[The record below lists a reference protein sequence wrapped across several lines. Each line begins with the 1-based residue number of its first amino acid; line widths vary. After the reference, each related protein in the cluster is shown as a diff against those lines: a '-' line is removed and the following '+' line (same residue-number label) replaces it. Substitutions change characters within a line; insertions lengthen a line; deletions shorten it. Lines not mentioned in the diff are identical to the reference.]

1 MIRKIVIGDLTI
13 SPENGYFIQSIK
25 DLGYKT
31 KYPVASILYLHG
43 VKIGDLFFEN
53 KALVVELKIGAS
65 TVADL
70 IEKRSKIYEKLTL
83 KEYGD
88 DKITIEFHLGN
99 NLILEAKGVVKDV
112 NSDLVVDNLTTCD
125 LSFTIELE
133 EPFLKSKQVY
143 EVSFGITKGGGASV
157 PMAIPLNMTQ
167 GSSGFLPVNNGGNIF
182 SFPEIYFYG
191 NLTNPVLLNKTT
203 GKSISFNQSITS
215 GNYIYVDT
223 YNRIVID
230 NLGNNKRDKMSGDF
244 VILEKGENQFTLSS
258 DVPTENGYVKF
269 IYKYFYISI

>member
-1 MIRKIVIGDLTI
+1 MITKLIIDNLEL
-13 SPENGYFIQSIK
+13 SPENGYFIQAIK

-53 KALVVELKIGAS
+53 KAFAVELKIGALTIS
-65 TVADL
+65 DL

-112 NSDLVVDNLTTCD
+112 NSDLEVDNLTTCD
-125 LSFTIELE
+125 LSFTLELE
-133 EPFLKSKQVY
+133 EPFLKSKQIY

-157 PMAIPLNMTQ
+157 PMEIPLNMTQ
-167 GSSGFLPVNNGGNIF
+167 GSSGFSIVNNGGNIF
-182 SFPEIYFYG
+182 AFPEIYFYG
-191 NLTNPVLLNKTT
+191 DLTNPVLLNKTT
-203 GKSISFNQSITS
+203 NRSISFNQTITS

-223 YNRIVID
+223 YNRIVVD

-258 DVPTENGYVKF
+258 DVPTETGFVKL

>member
-1 MIRKIVIGDLTI
+1 MITKLIIDNLEL
-13 SPENGYFIQSIK
+13 SPENGYFIQAVK

-53 KALVVELKIGAS
+53 KALAVELKIGALTIS
-65 TVADL
+65 DL

-112 NSDLVVDNLTTCD
+112 NSDLEVDNLTTCD
-125 LSFTIELE
+125 LSFTLELE
-133 EPFLKSKQVY
+133 EPFLKSKQTY

-157 PMAIPLNMTQ
+157 PMEIPLSMTQ
-167 GSSGFLPVNNGGNIF
+167 GSSGFSIVNNGGNIF
-182 SFPEIYFYG
+182 AFPEIYFYG
-191 NLTNPVLLNKTT
+191 QLTNPVLLNKTT
-203 GKSISFNQSITS
+203 NKSISFNQTITS
-215 GNYIYVDT
+215 GNHIYVDT
-223 YNRIVID
+223 YNRIVVD

-258 DVPTENGYVKF
+258 DVPTETGFVKL